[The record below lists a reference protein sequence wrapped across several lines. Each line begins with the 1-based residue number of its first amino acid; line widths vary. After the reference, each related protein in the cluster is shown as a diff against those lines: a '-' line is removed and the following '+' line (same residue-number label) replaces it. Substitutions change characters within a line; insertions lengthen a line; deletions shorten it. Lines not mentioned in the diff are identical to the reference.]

1 MNRRRMP
8 DDLPPDRS
16 NGDTA
21 VADLAA
27 AARDAVFAPIGGGS
41 LVEQT
46 VRRLGEAIGMGLLR
60 EGERLPAESELAA
73 RLEIAPMTLRQAL
86 AILRDSGYLETVRG
100 RGGGT
105 FVKSSR
111 PVPLPADRPVLGAD
125 ELRDL
130 TEYRVAVSGYAAALA
145 ARRATNGEVEQ
156 LDGLVR
162 EMRDADAFTRYRQL
176 DSQFHLGIAS
186 ASRSRRLLEAESAI
200 QRDLLAALT
209 LAGDEPVGLSLE
221 PSNAS
226 HTRLVAALS
235 VRDAVAARD
244 EMVAHVRGTADV
256 LVGLRLGVMP

>member
-1 MNRRRMP
+1 ML
-8 DDLPPDRS
+8 DDARADDRPDRE
-16 NGDTA
+16 
-21 VADLAA
+21 ADLAA

-86 AILRDSGYLETVRG
+86 AILRDSGYLETIRG

-105 FVKSSR
+105 FVKTSR
-111 PVPLPADRPVLGAD
+111 PLPLPADRTVLSAE

-130 TEYRVAVSGYAAALA
+130 TEFRVATSAHAAALA
-145 ARRATNGEVEQ
+145 AERATDGEVAQLRELEQ
-156 LDGLVR
+156 
-162 EMRDADAFTRYRQL
+162 EMRAARSFARYRQL

-186 ASRSRRLLEAESAI
+186 AARSRRLFEAENAV
-200 QRDLLAALT
+200 QRDLLAALG
-209 LAGDEPVGLSLE
+209 LAGDDPVELSLG

-226 HTRLVAALS
+226 HARIVDAL
-235 VRDAVAARD
+235 AARD
-244 EMVAHVRGTADV
+244 PERARREMETHVRGTADV
-256 LVGLRLGVMP
+256 LVGLRLGMMP